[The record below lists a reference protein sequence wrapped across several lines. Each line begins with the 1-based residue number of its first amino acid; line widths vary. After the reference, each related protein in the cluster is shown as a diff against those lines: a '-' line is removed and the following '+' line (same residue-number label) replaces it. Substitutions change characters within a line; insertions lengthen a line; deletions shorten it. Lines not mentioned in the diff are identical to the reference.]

1 MKRKTKTPVSAKAK
15 AAKARATKARNR
27 KNSGNTQTN
36 ARKVVYK
43 GMEFRSMLERN
54 AYRLMERSKIPFAYE
69 AQKIEIDHAFLSHH
83 DSYER
88 FMNGKGDFKNRGNK
102 KYSRAVYTPDFTP
115 PVGEPLTWVLE
126 IKGRAF
132 PDFGRTWR
140 LFKKYLIKEKLDT
153 VCFVPRNIEDVVEA
167 IKIIKTL

>member
-1 MKRKTKTPVSAKAK
+1 MAKRETKK
-15 AAKARATKARNR
+15 RNI
-27 KNSGNTQTN
+27 NTSGNSQTN
-36 ARKVVYK
+36 ARKRVYQ
-43 GMEFRSMLERN
+43 GITFRSTLEMDMYKLLKRH
-54 AYRLMERSKIPFAYE
+54 KIPFAYE
-69 AQKIEIDHAFLSHH
+69 EQKFELDAAFQSPN

-115 PVGEPLTWVLE
+115 PVGKPLTWIIE

-140 LFKKYLIKEKLDT
+140 LFKKMLLANEMET
-153 VCFVPRNIEDVVEA
+153 TCFVPRNIKDCAEV
-167 IKIIKTL
+167 IKLIKAL